1 MNGIMRSTTPT
12 IEFTF
17 KIVPVADI
25 VEAFLTI
32 KQQEKLILEKE
43 LSEAVVGEKSLEW
56 TLTQEETL
64 KISMRKT
71 VKIQCKYKL
80 RSGSAYGSPV
90 YEVHPLE
97 ILKEEVI

>member
-1 MNGIMRSTTPT
+1 MSENSKKDMLVKKLMNT
-12 IEFTF
+12 ELAH
-17 KIVPVADI
+17 K
-25 VEAFLTI
+25 
-32 KQQEKLILEKE
+32 KLLEKE